1 MFAKSAPQLGASQSL
16 RATSLPRIL
25 LLLILAVVLVC
36 AAWLQQRQVQ
46 QAVAAPTQEKTPGPG
61 EVPVTLVPVTQPVE
75 NTRFRA
81 LSEFLAKRYKVSQA
95 ITLDLVTMA
104 HAAGRQMGLD
114 PLLIIAVMAVESR
127 FNPIAESVMGA
138 KGLMQIIPKYHL
150 DKFRAFGGEKYAVF
164 DPQTNI
170 LVGAKILKDYLA
182 RSGSLNGAL
191 QLYVGATSEEDDP
204 YIGKVMSEKQRLQQV
219 LEVGRPTG
227 REPVVEAV
235 TNRVPV
241 VNPVSGGGLDVKGP
255 SGAAFDVEA
264 SIAGTHLAGAG
275 PSSVT
280 NTSPSGER
288 HG

>member
-1 MFAKSAPQLGASQSL
+1 MSAKSVPQLGASQSL
-16 RATSLPRIL
+16 SATWFPRIL
-25 LLLILAVVLVC
+25 LLFILAVVLVC

-46 QAVAAPTQEKTPGPG
+46 QGVAAPTPEKAPASG
-61 EVPVTLVPVTQPVE
+61 VPVTPVQVTQPVE
-75 NTRFRA
+75 NTRFQA
-81 LSEFLAKRYKVSQA
+81 LSEFLAKRYKVSQT

-219 LEVGRPTG
+219 LEVGKPIG
-227 REPVVEAV
+227 RGPVVETA
-235 TNRVPV
+235 THRVPV
-241 VNPVSGGGLDVKGP
+241 INPVTGGALDVKVP
-255 SGAAFDVEA
+255 SGTASDVEA
-264 SIAGTHLAGAG
+264 AIAGAHLAVAG
-275 PSSVT
+275 TSSVT
-280 NTSPSGER
+280 SI
-288 HG
+288 

>member
-1 MFAKSAPQLGASQSL
+1 MFAKSAPQLDASQSL
-16 RATSLPRIL
+16 RAMWLPRIL
-25 LLLILAVVLVC
+25 LLLTLGVVLMC

-46 QAVAAPTQEKTPGPG
+46 QAVASPVHETTTHG
-61 EVPVTLVPVTQPVE
+61 EPPVPVVEATPPVE
-75 NTRFRA
+75 NTRFRT

-150 DKFRAFGGEKYAVF
+150 DKFRAYGGEKYAVF

-191 QLYVGATSEEDDP
+191 QLYVGATSEEEDP

-219 LEVGRPTG
+219 LGIGKPIT
-227 REPVVEAV
+227 REPVEAV
-235 TNRVPV
+235 STRLPV
-241 VNPVSGGGLDVKGP
+241 VDTIPSGGLDTKVP
-255 SGAAFDVEA
+255 SGGISDVEA
-264 SIAGTHLAGAG
+264 SIAGAHVASAG
-275 PSSVT
+275 S
-280 NTSPSGER
+280 
-288 HG
+288 